1 MRYDATL
8 KKLFRDPPNRLLSFA
23 LGKPV
28 NVVRMLPTDLITVEN
43 LHPDLLFEDDD
54 GELIHAELHGYA
66 MIEFACRNLIYFG
79 LLLRDFKRPP
89 RQVVFWIGRDRV
101 GVSAG
106 LSYPPELQYTY
117 RVIDVRDID
126 ARMLLA
132 EGGVGESIFA
142 ILCKVDDPRELIGE
156 ILRRIGALPAAEQ
169 REAVAQLLV
178 LSGLRGLK
186 AVVQEEVSHMPLS
199 FDIHENEFLEEVF
212 QEGHEK
218 GLLEGKEKGLLEGKE
233 KGLVEGKEK
242 GRLETARQL
251 LTELLE
257 AKFGALPPATRE
269 LISEASF
276 ERIQLWQRR
285 VLGTDSLSALFA
297 KTDNGG

>member
-1 MRYDATL
+1 MRIV
-8 KKLFRDPPNRLLSFA
+8 K
-23 LGKPV
+23 
-28 NVVRMLPTDLITVEN
+28 
-43 LHPDLLFEDDD
+43 
-54 GELIHAELHGYA
+54 
-66 MIEFACRNLIYFG
+66 
-79 LLLRDFKRPP
+79 
-89 RQVVFWIGRDRV
+89 
-101 GVSAG
+101 
-106 LSYPPELQYTY
+106 
-117 RVIDVRDID
+117 
-126 ARMLLA
+126 
-132 EGGVGESIFA
+132 
-142 ILCKVDDPRELIGE
+142 
-156 ILRRIGALPAAEQ
+156 LPAAEQ

-212 QEGHEK
+212 QEGKEK

-233 KGLVEGKEK
+233 KGLLEGKEK

-257 AKFGALPPATRE
+257 AKFGSLPPATRE
-269 LISEASF
+269 LVSEASF

-297 KTDNGG
+297 KTDNG